1 MLDKFVVSMASLRFV
16 SGGLEIMAAII
27 MLRLNQVDK
36 ALAVNSA
43 LAFMG
48 PLILIVTTTIGL
60 VGMADKLS
68 WGKIAWIVCGV
79 SCLLYGILKR

>member
-1 MLDKFVVSMASLRFV
+1 MLDKFVASMATLRFF
-16 SGGLEIMAAII
+16 SGSLEIVAAII

-48 PLILIVTTTIGL
+48 PLILILTTTIGL

-68 WGKIAWIVCGV
+68 WGKIGWILCGV
-79 SCLLYGILKR
+79 SCLLYGVLKK